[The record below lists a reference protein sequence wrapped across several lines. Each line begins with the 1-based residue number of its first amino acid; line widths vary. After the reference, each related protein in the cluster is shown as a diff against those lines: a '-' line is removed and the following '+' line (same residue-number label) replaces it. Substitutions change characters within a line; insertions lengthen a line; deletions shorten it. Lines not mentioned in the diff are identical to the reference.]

1 MTYTEGSKPP
11 CPLCGSQDN
20 RTLQTRWFETVKA
33 TWRRRECLDCGARFS
48 TYERVATDEAA
59 VRLRPGKLG

>member
-1 MTYTEGSKPP
+1 MTHAEGSKPP
-11 CPLCGSQDN
+11 CPLCGSQSS
-20 RTLQTRWFETVKA
+20 RTTHTRWFPNQAA